1 MSSTTCM
8 DCGSVDGIHGSGCAV
23 HEREPVLNKA
33 AMLKLMAINLDDW
46 PRDCDECERAEPTG
60 WGWQW
65 MDQAPDCE
73 FVLGVPGHE
82 GAEWTICEWEWRE
95 ARWQAGEERIE
106 RIAQSDA
113 SGDHYADS
121 MRYVR
126 EYAPCG
132 SGAEACSL
140 NPRGQCEGE
149 DTVVRDFFRQ
159 EMVKQKRYQD
169 AKGGDWIDECA
180 RTFTPEEFR
189 GAMRF
194 TVGKYL
200 RRVGKKDAELQ
211 EVRKMRD
218 YCQRWEAYL
227 VAKEDD
233 Q

>member
-1 MSSTTCM
+1 MGAGKGAGTIGQGGSITSDFEGGEEMSSTAC
-8 DCGSVDGIHGSGCAV
+8 
-23 HEREPVLNKA
+23 
-33 AMLKLMAINLDDW
+33 DDQW
-46 PRDCDECERAEPTG
+46 NEERADAIGQNGNDGLAYAEDSDGDSPLS
-60 WGWQW
+60 QA
-65 MDQAPDCE
+65 MDEQQRRA
-73 FVLGVPGHE
+73 
-82 GAEWTICEWEWRE
+82 AEKW
-95 ARWQAGEERIE
+95 ARG
-106 RIAQSDA
+106 
-113 SGDHYADS
+113 G
-121 MRYVR
+121 M
-126 EYAPCG
+126 
-132 SGAEACSL
+132 EACSL
-140 NPRGQCEGE
+140 NPCGQCEGE